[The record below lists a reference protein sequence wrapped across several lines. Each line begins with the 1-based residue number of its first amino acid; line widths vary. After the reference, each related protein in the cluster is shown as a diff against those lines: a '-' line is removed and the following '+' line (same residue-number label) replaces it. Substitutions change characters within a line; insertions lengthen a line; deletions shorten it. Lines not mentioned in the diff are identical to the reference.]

1 MYMFLH
7 TYIKLHLQV
16 SNENIQQLPINYIKY
31 DTTAVK
37 IFMPI
42 CDQHYIP
49 WKNSNYV
56 HTAYCF
62 ICEVKASKRERGSVL
77 WITWNPPRIP
87 PNLTCQNEPLTL
99 CYLETNSE
107 GLDFNLEY
115 KLITQITYLKP

>member
-7 TYIKLHLQV
+7 TYKLHLQV

-37 IFMPI
+37 I

-56 HTAYCF
+56 HTANCF
-62 ICEVKASKRERGSVL
+62 ICEVKASKTERGSVR

-87 PNLTCQNEPLTL
+87 PNLTCQDEPLTL

-107 GLDFNLEY
+107 VLDFNLED